1 MLHLR
6 LKEAREKAGLTLEE
20 LSKRVNISKRTLQ
33 NYESNKN
40 EPTVSIVSKIAK
52 YCFIDEIYL
61 LTGNDDIEI
70 NYEKEILKI
79 LNNATKEE
87 KAYIYYLIKIEH
99 IRNKIF

>member
-20 LSKRVNISKRTLQ
+20 LSKKLNISKRTLQ

-40 EPTVSIVSKIAK
+40 EPTVSVVSKIAK
-52 YCFIDEIYL
+52 SCFEDEIYL
-61 LTGNDDIEI
+61 LTGSKDIEI

-79 LNNATKEE
+79 LNSATKEE
-87 KAYIYYLIKIEH
+87 KAYIYHLIKVECMK
-99 IRNKIF
+99 NKIS